1 MDAQCPQCFGARP
14 DCEACSGSGTVA
26 VRLAEGV
33 WYSRDC
39 LDCKMHIGVAIVGEN
54 GASLEEI
61 QQHPEDMVCPFC
73 DGQAKYTTEQPVDD
87 LDMYRLP
94 IRYEDPC
101 REKTVRA
108 ILSQRL
114 HRPRRSIPRS
124 IKSFKKKWNT
134 LFR

>member
-1 MDAQCPQCFGARP
+1 MKAKCPECFGAKP
-14 DCEACSGSGTVA
+14 VCPKCSGAGEVTVKF
-26 VRLAEGV
+26 AEGV

-39 LDCKMHIGVAIVGEN
+39 LDCKMRIGVAIVGEN
-54 GASLEEI
+54 GASMAEI
-61 QQHPEDMVCPFC
+61 TQHPEDLICPFC
-73 DGQAKYTTEQPVDD
+73 DGQAKYTREEQVDD

-94 IRYEDPC
+94 IVFEEPHPAKI
-101 REKTVRA
+101 ERA

-124 IKSFKKKWNT
+124 IKSSKKQWSS